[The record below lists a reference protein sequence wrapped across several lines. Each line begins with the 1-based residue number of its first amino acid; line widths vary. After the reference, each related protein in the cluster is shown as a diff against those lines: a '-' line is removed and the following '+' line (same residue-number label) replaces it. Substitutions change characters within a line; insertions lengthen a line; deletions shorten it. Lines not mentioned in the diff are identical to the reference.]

1 MSEVFDYVIVGAG
14 TAGCVMASRL
24 SEDPRNS
31 VCLIEAGGPAS
42 HPFIHIPA
50 AVGAAIATP
59 SLNWRFMTT
68 PQPHLAGRRIPIPRG
83 HVVGGSGSI
92 NGMVYHRGHP
102 TDFDDWARAGN
113 TGWSYREVLPYFLR
127 SENNSSYRDSPWH
140 RADGPISVT
149 FISKPNPLNR
159 AFLDGMASLGQFRAC
174 DDFNGPNPEG
184 YGLRQGTIHRGRRH
198 STAAAY
204 LAPARHRPN
213 LKLLTHT
220 RVSKVLIREG
230 RASAVDVEVEGASR
244 RIDARREIV
253 VCAGAIQSPQVLM
266 LSGVGDGEELRKHG
280 IEVQHH
286 LPGVGA
292 NLHDHLAVG
301 VLMETRNTE
310 SYGISLRT
318 LPRGVWNLLQ
328 YALYRGGPLASNVFE
343 SNAFIRSR
351 AGLMRPDLQI
361 VFQPARRNKGTF
373 PLPLGH
379 GFAINTVNLYP
390 KSRGRIRLAS
400 ADPHDHPLIDPHLL
414 GEEEDLAPLVRG
426 LELSRRV
433 LASPAFARYRAVE
446 VAPGPQARG
455 EAQLGEY
462 VRRTAST
469 VHHPAGTCRMGTDA
483 DSVVDSQ
490 LRVRGI
496 QGLRVVDASA
506 FPSLIGGNTN
516 ATVVMMAEK
525 AADMMLG
532 IPAPAPMGGNEAD
545 VRDKRAGS
553 AFGRPE
559 VDPKGA
565 VQG

>member
-1 MSEVFDYVIVGAG
+1 MSEAFDYVIVGAG
-14 TAGCVMASRL
+14 TAGCVLASRL
-24 SEDPRNS
+24 SEDPHCN

-50 AVGAAIATP
+50 CVGAAIATP

-68 PQPHLAGRRIPIPRG
+68 PQPNLAGRRIPLPRG

-92 NGMVYHRGHP
+92 NGMVYHRGYP

-113 TGWSYREVLPYFLR
+113 TGWSHREVFPYFLR
-127 SENNSSYRDSPWH
+127 SEANASYQGSPWH

-149 FISKPNPLNR
+149 DIKNPNPLNR
-159 AFLDGMASLGQFRAC
+159 AFLEGMASLGQFRPC

-184 YGLRQGTIHRGRRH
+184 YGLRQGTIRNGRRA

-204 LAPARHRPN
+204 LEPARRRPN
-213 LKLLTHT
+213 LRVLTNAL
-220 RVSKVLIREG
+220 VSRVLIDQG
-230 RASAVDVEVEGASR
+230 RASGVDVEIDGAPR
-244 RIDARREIV
+244 RIDVRREIV
-253 VCAGAIQSPQVLM
+253 LSAGSIQSPQVLM
-266 LSGVGDGEELRKHG
+266 LSGIGDGEELRKHG
-280 IEVQHH
+280 IHVQRH

-301 VLMETRNTE
+301 VLMETRNTQ

-318 LPRGVWNLLQ
+318 LPRGAWNLLQ

-351 AGLMRPDLQI
+351 EGLERPDLQI

-373 PLPLGH
+373 PFPLGH
-379 GFAINTVNLYP
+379 GFAVNTVNLYP

-400 ADPHDHPLIDPHLL
+400 ANPHDHPLIDPNLL
-414 GEEEDLAPLVRG
+414 GDEADLAPLVRG
-426 LELSRRV
+426 LVLSRRV
-433 LASPAFARYRAVE
+433 LASASFARYQAVE
-446 VAPGPQARG
+446 VAPGPEARG
-455 EAQLGEY
+455 EAQLEEY

-469 VHHPAGTCRMGTDA
+469 VHHPVGTCRMGTDPE
-483 DSVVDSQ
+483 SVVDSQ
-490 LRVRGI
+490 LRVRGVER
-496 QGLRVVDASA
+496 LRVVDASG
-506 FPSLIGGNTN
+506 FPSIIGGNTN

-532 IPAPAPMGGNEAD
+532 LPAPAPM
-545 VRDKRAGS
+545 S
-553 AFGRPE
+553 
-559 VDPKGA
+559 
-565 VQG
+565 